1 MFSFYGTK
9 HVVSNN
15 KKSRLYYHKRNHKI
29 SLISDSV
36 CWMPIDRNVPL
47 EILQALPVIPPIGAR
62 GADERRRDEGH
73 SSSNLNFCV
82 EFHFTFYKD
91 KKKWNT
97 KTSIETLFVYLYP
110 LIRAGLVH
118 CIPRY
123 IKHFINLLGIV
134 GKVFHVWVLM
144 NFQEYRSG
152 WSAHI
157 YYL

>member
-1 MFSFYGTK
+1 MFYGTK

-73 SSSNLNFCV
+73 SSSKLNFCV
-82 EFHFTFYKD
+82 EFNFTFYKD
-91 KKKWNT
+91 KKK
-97 KTSIETLFVYLYP
+97 
-110 LIRAGLVH
+110 
-118 CIPRY
+118 
-123 IKHFINLLGIV
+123 
-134 GKVFHVWVLM
+134 
-144 NFQEYRSG
+144 
-152 WSAHI
+152 
-157 YYL
+157 